1 MIKSKAKKQY
11 IFIVGHTFLAGLALT
26 FSVHFIHL
34 FSFYCCFI
42 LLYIKL
48 QKIFYRLPFWPHVP
62 NVSFRLPKDQIKNF
76 RFPSS
81 ILISQG
87 LGMSPVGEHPWA
99 PPHLS
104 LYGDYPPRPSSSGP
118 PATTSASTSTPLGRR
133 VLMLPPILAH
143 TCPSQLL
150 AGPASSEAAVR

>member
-1 MIKSKAKKQY
+1 MLSLNFRYLSRYKTLVIKSKAKKQY

-62 NVSFRLPKDQIKNF
+62 NVSFRRSKDQIKNF

-104 LYGDYPPRPSSSGP
+104 LYGDYPPRPSSSSSVGVA
-118 PATTSASTSTPLGRR
+118 PAPSPLIYHFGK
-133 VLMLPPILAH
+133 PH
-143 TCPSQLL
+143 Q
-150 AGPASSEAAVR
+150 